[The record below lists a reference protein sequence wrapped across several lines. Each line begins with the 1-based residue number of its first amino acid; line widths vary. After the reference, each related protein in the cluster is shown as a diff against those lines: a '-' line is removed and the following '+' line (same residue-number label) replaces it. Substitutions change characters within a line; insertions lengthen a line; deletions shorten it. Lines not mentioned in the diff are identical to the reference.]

1 MATTQQLTV
10 TLHFDDESTQDVT
23 AEATYESSATG
34 VATVSEAG
42 LITAVSEGSATIT
55 ATYGA
60 FTDTCAVTVDPEPEP
75 EPENIEV
82 SPSSVTLD
90 HP

>member
-10 TLHFDDESTQDVT
+10 TVTMSDESTEDVT
-23 AEATYESSATG
+23 GDATYESSATG
-34 VATVSEAG
+34 VATVSSSG
-42 LITAVSEGSATIT
+42 LITAVSEGTATIT
-55 ATYGA
+55 ATYAGL
-60 FTDTCAVTVDPEPEP
+60 TDTCAVTVDPEPVVP
-75 EPENIEV
+75 ESVAV